1 MTWLGFLFQDIY
13 LFVLRISINFIAEW
27 KIMGR
32 TNVKLVKNPLI
43 LKIDSRRISP
53 KCMEKEHI
61 SALNVNINPKESLT
75 FQDI

>member
-1 MTWLGFLFQDIY
+1 MVRFLFQDIY

-43 LKIDSRRISP
+43 LKIDSRRISQQY
-53 KCMEKEHI
+53 MFLIIRDLEK
-61 SALNVNINPKESLT
+61 
-75 FQDI
+75 